1 MSLHTST
8 NLKPSGEVG
17 SLQLMI
23 QPTSLTI
30 TCSCNFGFRLFL
42 LYADGSGTE
51 FLSSRMVED
60 FLDQAYSDP
69 SVAVLREPLPD
80 AQGAPIGVFKIR
92 KYLTKYLRQN
102 KSKEKPG
109 LYVCSR

>member
-1 MSLHTST
+1 
-8 NLKPSGEVG
+8 
-17 SLQLMI
+17 MI
-23 QPTSLTI
+23 QPTSSLGV

-80 AQGAPIGVFKIR
+80 AQGAPINFFKIR
-92 KYLTKYLRQN
+92 KYLTEYLVQST
-102 KSKEKPG
+102 K
-109 LYVCSR
+109 

>member
-1 MSLHTST
+1 MRLALCNSCNS
-8 NLKPSGEVG
+8 
-17 SLQLMI
+17 
-23 QPTSLTI
+23 QPTSVTI

-69 SVAVLREPLPD
+69 SVAVLREPLLD
-80 AQGAPIGVFKIR
+80 AQGALIDVFKNQKIFNR
-92 KYLTKYLRQN
+92 VFKTK
-102 KSKEKPG
+102 
-109 LYVCSR
+109 